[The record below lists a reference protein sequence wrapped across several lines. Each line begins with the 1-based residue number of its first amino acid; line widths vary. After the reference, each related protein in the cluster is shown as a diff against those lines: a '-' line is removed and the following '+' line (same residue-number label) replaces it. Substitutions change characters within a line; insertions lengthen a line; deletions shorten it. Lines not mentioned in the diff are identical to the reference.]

1 MADLDSFRL
10 ELVSPERLLLSEDV
24 TAVIVPGS
32 EGYMTVMAHHQ
43 PLLAMM
49 KPGLVVGTL
58 ASGDERRFYVRGG
71 FADVTLDS
79 CTLLAEQAVPIE
91 EFSVEDIEQQIRD
104 TEEDVADAQ
113 TPEARSRAEQQ
124 LAELRNVRDV
134 LGM

>member
-1 MADLDSFRL
+1 MADAFRL

-43 PLLAMM
+43 PLIATM

-58 ASGDERRFYVRGG
+58 ASGGEKRFYVRGG
-71 FADVTLDS
+71 FADVTLES
-79 CTLLAEQAVPIE
+79 CTLLAEQAVPME
-91 EFSVEDIEQQIRD
+91 EFSEADIEQQIRD
-104 TEEDVADAQ
+104 TEEDVADAA
-113 TPEARSRAEQQ
+113 TDEARMKAQLQ